1 LKIFILNI
9 KIGIQV
15 AAALYGNKNALAHF
29 ICGPLD
35 DCSLEVQEYQDYNTV
50 ELGYNEL
57 DGTGKM

>member
-1 LKIFILNI
+1 M
-9 KIGIQV
+9 

-57 DGTGKM
+57 DGTGKMWL

>member
-1 LKIFILNI
+1 LKIFILNF